1 MIGQLATILLSKAL
15 KYEDEGRVISLF
27 LRVSGAKRVF
37 VIYGGQSAK
46 KRGASLITE
55 KNLYVIGQEEKRQG
69 YNAGID
75 K

>member
-1 MIGQLATILLSKAL
+1 MV
-15 KYEDEGRVISLF
+15 E
-27 LRVSGAKRVF
+27 
-37 VIYGGQSAK
+37 GGQSAK

-55 KNLYVIGQEEKRQG
+55 KNLYVIWQEEKRQG

>member
-1 MIGQLATILLSKAL
+1 MV
-15 KYEDEGRVISLF
+15 E
-27 LRVSGAKRVF
+27 
-37 VIYGGQSAK
+37 GGQSAK
-46 KRGASLITE
+46 KRGASIIIE

>member
-1 MIGQLATILLSKAL
+1 MQSAADQVLVAGVRLVLDQSP
-15 KYEDEGRVISLF
+15 F
-27 LRVSGAKRVF
+27 HVF
-37 VIYGGQSAK
+37 VLSLSMVEGGQSAK